1 MPVDSERWASVPEA
15 HDYLVSDDGNLRR
28 MLPDGSWRPIRPRRN
43 SKGYLAVVLSWR
55 ECTDPTCRH
64 KAKGRRRH
72 ARQEYV
78 HRLVWMAFRGVI
90 PDDMHVDH
98 RDDNQLNNSLP
109 NLQLLTNPENVA
121 KRWGKW
127 EEPEEDVA

>member
-1 MPVDSERWASVPEA
+1 VDSERWASIPEA
-15 HDYLVSDDGNLRR
+15 HNYLISDDGHVRR
-28 MLPDGSWRPIRPRRN
+28 MLANGTWRDLRPSRN
-43 SKGYLAVVLSWR
+43 SKGYRKV
-55 ECTDPTCRH
+55 CI
-64 KAKGRRRH
+64 GRG
-72 ARQEYV
+72 RQEYV

-90 PDDMHVDH
+90 PDDMRVDH

-109 NLQLLTNPENVA
+109 NLQLLTDDDNNA